1 MNSLIVCNTGSDS
14 ISKVSIDEDF
24 GKEELVTEEM
34 FLRKIDKPLGP
45 SSICLNDNI
54 AYTAN
59 SYSNSISLI
68 NMNTFKEEN
77 SIYVGAHPNDL
88 AIDKN
93 YLYIACSESN
103 SVVIYDIKEKKIALD
118 IAVNSWPHNIEICKS
133 LNLLFVSN
141 FQSNNV
147 SIIDVTTNKVIKEL
161 STLEYPTKLKVSNDK
176 KLLYVCESCMGDDKD
191 GYIEVFNIKT
201 FESLNRIK
209 VGKSPVDILEDEEI
223 IYICNFG
230 DGTLTIIDKNNYNK
244 CRKMT
249 LGGMPKS
256 IIKFGKIAFVSDYL
270 NGRVIWINLNE
281 NKIKVI
287 TVGKEPNAMTLY

>member
-1 MNSLIVCNTGSDS
+1 MSSLIVCNTGSDS

-24 GKEELVTEEM
+24 GEEELATKEILLKNE
-34 FLRKIDKPLGP
+34 DKPLGP
-45 SSICLNDNI
+45 SSICLANNI

-59 SYSNSISLI
+59 SYSNSISII
-68 NMNTFKEEN
+68 NMDTLKEEN

-103 SVVIYDIKEKKIALD
+103 SVVIYDIKEKKIVLD
-118 IAVNSWPHNIEICKS
+118 ITVNSWPHNIELCKS
-133 LNLLFVSN
+133 LNLLFISN

-147 SIIDVTTNKVIKEL
+147 SIIDITTNKVINEL
-161 STLEYPTKLKVSNDK
+161 TTLEYPTKIKVSNDK
-176 KLLYVCESCMGDDKD
+176 KLLYVCESYMGDDKN
-191 GYIEVFNIKT
+191 GYIEVFDIKT
-201 FESLNRIK
+201 FESINRIK
-209 VGKSPVDILEDEEI
+209 VGKSPVDILEDEGS

-230 DGTLTIIDKNNYNK
+230 DGTLTIIDRSNYK
-244 CRKMT
+244 KFRKMS

-256 IIKFGKIAFVSDYL
+256 IIKLGEIAFVSDYL
-270 NGRVIWINLNE
+270 NGRIICINLNI
-281 NKIKVI
+281 NKTKVI

>member
-14 ISKVSIDEDF
+14 ISKVSIDKDF
-24 GKEELVTEEM
+24 GKEELVTEEI

-45 SSICLNDNI
+45 SSVYLNDNI

-88 AIDKN
+88 AIEKN

-103 SVVIYDIKEKKIALD
+103 SVVIYDIKEKRIALD
-118 IAVNSWPHNIEICKS
+118 IAVNNWPHNIELCRS

-161 STLEYPTKLKVSNDK
+161 STLEYPTRVKVSNDK
-176 KLLYVCESCMGDDKD
+176 KLLYVCESYMGDDKD

-201 FESLNRIK
+201 FESLYRIK
-209 VGKSPVDILEDEEI
+209 VGKSPVDILEDEEN

-230 DGTLTIIDKNNYNK
+230 DGTLTIIEKSNYDKW
-244 CRKMT
+244 RKMS

-256 IIKFGKIAFVSDYL
+256 IIKFGKLAFVSDYL
-270 NGRVIWINLNE
+270 NGRVICINLNE